1 MQVSWLGRLRS
12 ACLPTAYLF
21 WFSRSD
27 MLGDTLPLQWRDRAG
42 LTPAS
47 LLASTSV
54 PEHETFIYS
63 TDRHCSTK
71 FHRRKGGAKKK
82 DCDKHRSPKLQLN
95 TSVSVADLSR
105 HPRFSVSPS
114 RLRSKKTLTAL
125 QSLQPG
131 CRICSPAAGCGLH
144 LPVQRPLPSLV

>member
-47 LLASTSV
+47 LLAGTSA